1 MYSANGWY
9 FYRPFISKRLAQS
22 DQLGLRNDDV
32 QAGDQAMMV
41 SSRIVDFDAFAKF
54 DVRP

>member
-1 MYSANGWY
+1 VYSANGWY